1 MSTKMTFFIVCGK
14 SPLTGLGGGYSTI
27 ARNIGKNLVKLG
39 QDVFILALDDQA
51 NSQKTDFGTLV
62 TVPVPFVRINI
73 SALPGLPFY
82 SFLFAKK
89 INSVMKK
96 NNVKKAIVW
105 GIGPWGLAG
114 TILRYLFHAPIIHIT
129 GYFTTARH
137 EWLGSLKALRVSDYG
152 WFIRLKFI
160 LIYHTVV
167 QMISFFD
174 YIVLKSSHRIIT
186 NYQSTEKIIEH
197 QFNIDRSQFLRITFP
212 TQAYTRQTKVL
223 AKIRAPKNYM
233 LYLSRHDP
241 RKGINI
247 LLHAMK
253 ILSQKE
259 QPLPLIIA
267 GTGELYEA
275 NKRLAEKLGLSNM
288 VTFTGFVDDPI
299 LLMKKAKI
307 FCFPTLE
314 EGAGALII
322 NEAMSMGIPIVTTA
336 CDGIPEDLEHKTS
349 ALLVPPGDAAVFAD
363 ALRTL
368 SHSPALQKRLGL
380 GARQRYHDLY
390 KPSVIKRDFQK
401 LLNSLRRMSV

>member
-62 TVPVPFVRINI
+62 TIPVPFVRINI

-129 GYFTTARH
+129 SYFTTGRH
-137 EWLGSLKALRVSDYG
+137 EWQGGLRGLRISDYG
-152 WFIRLKFI
+152 WFLRLKFL

-167 QMISFFD
+167 AMISLFD
-174 YIVLKSSHRIIT
+174 RVVVATSHRIIT
-186 NYQSTEKIIEH
+186 NYKSTEEILASEF
-197 QFNIDRSQFLRITFP
+197 QTGRSRFFRITFP
-212 TQAYTRQTKVL
+212 TEAYTRKTNVSYKMNT
-223 AKIRAPKNYM
+223 PKNYM

-275 NKRLAEKLGLSNM
+275 NKRLSEKLGLSNI

-336 CDGIPEDLEHKTS
+336 CDGIPEDLEHNTS
-349 ALLVPPGDAAVFAD
+349 ALLVEPGDADVFAD

-390 KPSVIKRDFQK
+390 KPSIIKRDFQK
-401 LLNSLRRMSV
+401 LLNSLHRMSV